1 MTDKKPKVNSLAY
14 TELSIQIST
23 LEMKI
28 DKVLELLNKPEVTY
42 SELKYPANLMDVV
55 LDYKHKCDKITPAC
69 FDGPC
74 DCTIK
79 TSLSDDEQFTVDF
92 K

>member
-1 MTDKKPKVNSLAY
+1 MTTKTKMSNLESY
-14 TELSIQIST
+14 QELSIQITT

-28 DKVLELLNKPEVTY
+28 DKVLDLLNKPEVTV
-42 SELKYPANLMDVV
+42 ETKYPANIMDVV
-55 LDYKHKCDKITPAC
+55 MDYKNKCDKITPAC
-69 FDGPC
+69 FGSPC

-79 TSLSDDEQFTVDF
+79 TNLSDDEQFTVDF